1 MYHGVY
7 HLHRAGIAR
16 CAALSRVTV
25 TLRGRNISPFGAIRS
40 SVNYET
46 SPSSLVNSFPVRVQP
61 YLRLA
66 RLDRPIGSW
75 LLFWPCAWSIG
86 LASDPATIAI
96 SLGILGK
103 FGLGTVVMRGAGC
116 TINDLWDRDFDK
128 QVSHLSSHHH
138 QLLTAQCCP
147 HCIHDHWLMATSLLD
162 KRLCILAAQLSVGL
176 CSVAIA
182 QPIQVTLDHCTANT
196 RTSTFTHSIL
206 LGSCITAIS
215 STVP

>member
-138 QLLTAQCCP
+138 QLLTAQVARTVFRP
-147 HCIHDHWLMATSLLD
+147 LANGDITPRQA
-162 KRLCILAAQLSVGL
+162 IVFLAAQLSVGL
-176 CSVAIA
+176 AV
-182 QPIQVTLDHCTANT
+182 
-196 RTSTFTHSIL
+196 L
-206 LGSCITAIS
+206 LSLNQYR
-215 STVP
+215 

>member
-138 QLLTAQCCP
+138 QLLTAQVARTVFRPLANGSDAAPSNILCVCASP
-147 HCIHDHWLMATSLLD
+147 RVSCAMIECYLYWLSD
-162 KRLCILAAQLSVGL
+162 SN
-176 CSVAIA
+176 
-182 QPIQVTLDHCTANT
+182 TASPT
-196 RTSTFTHSIL
+196 DS
-206 LGSCITAIS
+206 
-215 STVP
+215 